1 MEKKIALTG
10 EGELYVYFK
19 DEKTG
24 ALFNIPKHPIGSTPM
39 SVEYSTLNEG
49 AAEKGEIGIGNGT
62 YLTRGTSDALRK
74 WLRAH
79 ANMDDVD
86 KIRRINGYRIVYED
100 VSFRSAHLFYDM
112 LVSRSVFLVANS
124 PEILPEKIPLVPDKH
139 GEFAYEINQ

>member
-1 MEKKIALTG
+1 
-10 EGELYVYFK
+10 
-19 DEKTG
+19 
-24 ALFNIPKHPIGSTPM
+24 
-39 SVEYSTLNEG
+39 
-49 AAEKGEIGIGNGT
+49 
-62 YLTRGTSDALRK
+62 
-74 WLRAH
+74 
-79 ANMDDVD
+79 MDDVD